1 MLHFIWGLVIVD
13 GFVDRIV
20 DNQPVP
26 RWQEES
32 AMLPRSRRRSPSL
45 VPLAALGLVLAACGS
60 GSSTS
65 GSANTSPLLVGVIAP
80 FTGADAA
87 LGPAYYAACLPAVR
101 AINAGGGV
109 MGRQVSCK
117 QFDTRGEPADA
128 VPAAQQMIASNSNL
142 MAVVGCTSD
151 EASSVV
157 PIIDHAHIPMFCMTG
172 QSEFNKSSF
181 TYFHR
186 LVPPDEFDAYAIV
199 GSALDFNH
207 YMKVALVFGN
217 DIGSQAFVQPAMTA
231 LQHLGATVTI
241 NQAIALGQSSYRT
254 EVTAMLATH
263 PDVIFTEALG
273 PTDATYLA
281 EVKQLNGSSLPFMGT
296 SATIDP
302 VWFSAVSGAIGIP
315 DMLKYFQAV
324 DLGVSFSGPGYTE
337 FKTNLDASAA
347 QFPDAP
353 KYSQRGATLHLYD
366 GIIQAALA
374 MDATKST
381 DPTVYNPKIKDIG
394 NGVSGAVDVH
404 TYKDAVAA
412 LASGKSV
419 HWVGAG
425 GPTSYNQYNNSQQG
439 YILVKY
445 DAQGNEVTIGT
456 LTTAQTAAV
465 IAAGGG

>member
-1 MLHFIWGLVIVD
+1 MHAGRHRIGRGAGL
-13 GFVDRIV
+13 F
-20 DNQPVP
+20 
-26 RWQEES
+26 S
-32 AMLPRSRRRSPSL
+32 ALT
-45 VPLAALGLVLAACGS
+45 LALAACGGGSSSS
-60 GSSTS
+60 GST
-65 GSANTSPLLVGVIAP
+65 NTSPLLIGIIAP

-87 LGPAYYAACLPAVR
+87 LGPAYYAACLPAAR
-101 AINAGGGV
+101 AINNGGGI
-109 MGRQVSCK
+109 MGHTVSC
-117 QFDTRGEPADA
+117 QEFDTRGEPADA
-128 VPAAQQMIASNSNL
+128 VPAAQQMIASHSNL

-186 LVPPDEFDAYAIV
+186 LVPPDAYDSYAMV
-199 GSALDFNH
+199 GSALDYFH
-207 YMKVALVFGN
+207 YTKVALVFGN
-217 DIGSQAFVQPAMTA
+217 DIGSQAFVGPAQTA

-281 EVKQLNGSSLPFMGT
+281 EVKQLNGSTMPFMGT

-302 VWFSAVSGAIGIP
+302 VWFGAVSGALGVQ
-315 DMLKYFQAV
+315 DVVNKFTAV
-324 DLGVSFSGPGYTE
+324 DLGVSFTGPGYTE
-337 FKTNLDASAA
+337 FKTNLDASAS
-347 QFPDAP
+347 QFADAP

-374 MDATKST
+374 MDETKST
-381 DPTVYNPKIKDIG
+381 DPTVYNPKIKDVG
-394 NGVSGAVDVH
+394 NGVTGAVTVN
-404 TYKDAVAA
+404 TYKDGVAA
-412 LASGKSV
+412 INSGKSV

-425 GPTSYNQYNNSQQG
+425 GLTQYNQYNNSQQG
-439 YILVKY
+439 YIIVKY
-445 DAQGNEVTIGT
+445 DASGNEVTISH
-456 LTTAQTAAV
+456 LTQQQTAAI

>member
-1 MLHFIWGLVIVD
+1 MQAGGHRF
-13 GFVDRIV
+13 
-20 DNQPVP
+20 
-26 RWQEES
+26 
-32 AMLPRSRRRSPSL
+32 RRRVGLLPA
-45 VPLAALGLVLAACGS
+45 LALLLAACGS

-65 GSANTSPLLVGVIAP
+65 GGSGNSPLLIGIIAP
-80 FTGADAA
+80 FTGPDAA
-87 LGPAYYAACLPAVR
+87 LGPAYFAACLPAAR
-101 AINAGGGV
+101 AINNAGGI
-109 MGRQVSCK
+109 MGHTVSCQ

-128 VPAAQQMIASNSNL
+128 VPAAQQMVASHSNL

-186 LVPPDEFDAYAIV
+186 LVPPDAFDSFALV
-199 GSALDFNH
+199 GSALDYFH
-207 YMKVALVFGN
+207 YKNVALVFGN
-217 DIGSQAFVQPAMTA
+217 DIGSQAFVAPAMNA

-241 NQAIALGQSSYRT
+241 NQAIALGQPSYRT

-281 EVKQLNGSSLPFMGT
+281 EVKQLNGSTLPFMGT

-302 VWFSAVSGAIGIP
+302 VWFKAVTGAIGVP
-315 DMLKYFQAV
+315 DVLSKFTAV

-347 QFPDAP
+347 QFADAP
-353 KYSQRGATLHLYD
+353 KYAERGATLHLYD
-366 GIIQAALA
+366 GIMQAALA
-374 MDATKST
+374 MDETQSI
-381 DPTVYNPKIKDIG
+381 DPTVYNSKIKDVG
-394 NGVSGAVDVH
+394 NGVNGATTVN
-404 TYKDAVAA
+404 TYKDGVAA
-412 LASGKSV
+412 INSGKSV
-419 HWVGAG
+419 VWVGAG
-425 GPTSYNQYNNSQQG
+425 GATHYDQYNNSQQG
-439 YILVKY
+439 YIIVKY
-445 DAQGNEVTIGT
+445 DSTGNEVTISK
-456 LTTAQTAAV
+456 LTEQQTAAI